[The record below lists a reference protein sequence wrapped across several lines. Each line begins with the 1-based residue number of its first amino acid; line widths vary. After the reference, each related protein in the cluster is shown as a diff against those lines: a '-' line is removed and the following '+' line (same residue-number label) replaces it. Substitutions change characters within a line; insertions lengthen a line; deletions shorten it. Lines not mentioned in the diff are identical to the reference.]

1 MFAAVAAGQEF
12 PNWRRAVWQNA
23 IVQLRR
29 RVPPFHSGL
38 KLEKKGNLGKYST
51 SVQCTNDSQLFFFSK
66 SY

>member
-1 MFAAVAAGQEF
+1 MFAAIAAGQEF

-51 SVQCTNDSQLFFFSK
+51 SVPCI
-66 SY
+66 